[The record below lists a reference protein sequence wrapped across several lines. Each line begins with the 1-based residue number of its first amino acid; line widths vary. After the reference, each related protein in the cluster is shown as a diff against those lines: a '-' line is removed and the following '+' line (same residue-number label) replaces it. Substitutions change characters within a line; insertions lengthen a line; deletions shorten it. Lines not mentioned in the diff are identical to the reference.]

1 MSPKPAL
8 QREPTAAPSADARFP
23 IPVVSAPE
31 PRRIS
36 VDKASVP
43 TIYPVPSPAKAQ
55 PRKETSFQP
64 RVPVITGEAT
74 YRGMIPVDGIIS
86 GQLGANGSA
95 LAIKQRP
102 KSSTPDFEP
111 ELNGEITFKDMLRI
125 NGYVAGK
132 IFSYKGTLI
141 VDNSARVDAD
151 IDVAVCVV
159 SGSVNGDVVAQKR
172 VELGPAA
179 VINGNI
185 STGSLSMRPGAV
197 FTGDCRMLKNE
208 DSDT

>member
-8 QREPTAAPSADARFP
+8 KREPSAVPASDNTSFPSAAGAVP
-23 IPVVSAPE
+23 S

-36 VDKASVP
+36 VSP
-43 TIYPVPSPAKAQ
+43 IQPVPNTPKTE
-55 PRKETSFQP
+55 PRKQISFQA

-74 YRGMIPVDGIIS
+74 YRGLIPVDGIIT

-95 LAIKQRP
+95 LTIKQRP
-102 KSSTPDFEP
+102 RSGPPDHEP

-125 NGYVAGK
+125 NGHVAGK
-132 IFSYKGTLI
+132 IFSYKGTVI

-159 SGSVNGDVVAQKR
+159 SGTVNGDVVAQKR

-185 STGSLSMRPGAV
+185 STGSLSMRPGAI
-197 FTGDCRMLKNE
+197 FTGNCRMLKNE
-208 DSDT
+208 DGDK